1 MDLDQENLK
10 TLTSCPI
17 STVQQSE
24 KEQIINI
31 QTLDTNT
38 DISEAPESV
47 KSEKKSKFSIKN
59 VNVSAEELK
68 RMKGPTKEEMIKGFD
83 KLHMMDA
90 LQKYGQQRVFIK
102 RVMPHARV
110 RMNDQWD
117 FLERRSQSQ
126 TAAS

>member
-59 VNVSAEELK
+59 VNVSSEELK

-90 LQKYGQQRVFIK
+90 LQKYG
-102 RVMPHARV
+102 
-110 RMNDQWD
+110 
-117 FLERRSQSQ
+117 
-126 TAAS
+126 